1 MGQASF
7 NDYYENLQ
15 VSPKADQETIERVY
29 RLLAKKYHPDN
40 PATGRVETF
49 EIITDAYRTLADP
62 QRRAA
67 YDATYDEGK
76 SRQWRSISR
85 AFGGQ
90 GFESDRTIRRTILS
104 ILYTRRREDPAGA
117 GVGIVHLENLMEWP
131 GETLDFHMWY
141 LKEKGLV
148 DRTDNGGFE
157 ITAAGVD
164 QIESE
169 GLVLRNDRLL
179 TQAGQPLAM
188 PERARLLEAVN

>member
-1 MGQASF
+1 MGELPF
-7 NDYYENLQ
+7 DDYYEHLQ
-15 VSPKADQETIERVY
+15 VSPRADLDTIERVY
-29 RLLAKKYHPDN
+29 RLLAKRYHTDN
-40 PATGRVETF
+40 PDTGNLEKF
-49 EIITDAYRTLADP
+49 ELINAAHKILSNP
-62 QRRAA
+62 ESRAA
-67 YDATYDEGK
+67 YDAGYEAAK
-76 SRQWRSISR
+76 SRQWRSISK

-104 ILYTRRREDPAGA
+104 ILYTRRREDPSGA

-157 ITAAGVD
+157 ITAVGVD

-179 TQAGQPLAM
+179 TQADEPFEKQ
-188 PERARLLEAVN
+188 EDNHLLKALN